1 MRPGY
6 AVEYD
11 YIDPLQL
18 LPTLESKQVRGL
30 FIAGQTNGT
39 SGYEEAACQGLM
51 AGINAACRLS
61 GEEPVILTRAE
72 AYTGVLIDD
81 LVTLGTEEPY
91 RMFTSRAEYRLNL
104 RHGSADRRLLPI
116 GHRLGL
122 QGDRALELLE
132 EKIRGEEMIKQL
144 LSGKRLAKADALT
157 LGLEGHEGKL
167 FLELLKVPDVEID
180 LIEPFIPGLAEFPQA
195 WRDEAALDV
204 RYEGYI
210 KRQQEQV
217 HRFERME
224 QIRIPANF
232 DWEAVQGISTESREK
247 LKRVQPV
254 SVGQASRVS
263 GVRSSDIAVLMV
275 LLGRRKNK

>member
-1 MRPGY
+1 
-6 AVEYD
+6 
-11 YIDPLQL
+11 
-18 LPTLESKQVRGL
+18 VRGL